1 MKTFNFKP
9 DLFVF
14 LGQESPKE
22 IRALIGYSI
31 LLGLTN
37 TALIAIINQAAKT
50 VTNHESVTWPFILY
64 AILMILFL
72 LFARRSNRE
81 NIEKSRDVIY
91 RFKIK
96 ILKDIFNS
104 NLSRV
109 DEIGRFYISE
119 VLIRDTQQVA
129 QSIVVV
135 VTACQSVATLIFL
148 SLYLATVSISA
159 FFIIMCASA
168 IIVVVGA
175 TELYKVTSELNK
187 EAAKEGHV
195 NSLYADYLNGF
206 KEIKMNSARAYD
218 ITSDLITE
226 TKALNES
233 TTDIIVRVTN
243 FFNYLQ
249 VLMYV
254 VVGVIIFVV
263 PVFSSEF
270 STSVTTATTTALFLA
285 GTLAGI
291 ITSIP
296 NISQS
301 SVSAKNLLDLVEA
314 LKIGANDRSEN
325 QSDIVKTSFKTI
337 ELKDVT
343 YRYVSDAYATK
354 FNIGPANF
362 TFEAGKLYFIKG
374 SNGSGKTTLMR
385 ILIGLYS
392 PLSGAIWVDG
402 NQVEPTPDSTYRDLF
417 SVVFSDF
424 FLFKKL
430 YGIKNQSVETLDSLL
445 KMFDLD
451 RKIKIEQNTFSDL
464 NLSTGQ
470 RKRVALMVA
479 LLENRQ
485 VLILDEWAADQ
496 DPEFRK
502 EFYTEILPLIKSM
515 NKMVIA
521 ITHDDR
527 YFGIAD
533 SVLEMKNGQLLKV
546 S

>member
-354 FNIGPANF
+354 FSIGPANF

-392 PLSGAIWVDG
+392 PLSGAIWVDE

-424 FLFKKL
+424 YLFKKL